1 VNDKKFFTL
10 SIIVSVVV
18 FAVVVVLN
26 IIPKPDFVPAFVRF
40 LPLLNA
46 CINGTCSVLLL
57 ASLYFIKQKNIPAH
71 KKINIAAFLLSSLF
85 LVSYILYH
93 YFSIEVKYGDVN
105 HDGTADA
112 AEIAAAGGIRLFYF
126 AILLTHIVCASLI
139 LPFILM
145 SFYRGLNMQV
155 EKHKKIVRWTY
166 PIWLYVTITGVIVYL
181 MISPYYPA

>member
-1 VNDKKFFTL
+1 MSDKQFFTL

-26 IIPKPDFVPAFVRF
+26 IIPKPDFVPSFVRH

-46 CINGTCSVLLL
+46 CINGTCSVLLI
-57 ASLYFIKQKNIPAH
+57 ASLYFIKRKNIPAH
-71 KKINIAAFLLSSLF
+71 KKINITAFFLSCGF

-93 YFSIEVKYGDVN
+93 YFSIEVKFP
-105 HDGTADA
+105 ADNP
-112 AEIAAAGGIRLFYF
+112 IRPLYLI
-126 AILLTHIVCASLI
+126 ILLTHILLASLI

-166 PIWLYVTITGVIVYL
+166 PIWLYVTITGVVIYL
-181 MISPYYPA
+181 MISPYYP

>member
-1 VNDKKFFTL
+1 MTDKKFFKL

-18 FAVVVVLN
+18 FIVVVILN
-26 IIPKPDFVPAFVRF
+26 VIPKPDFVPSFVRH

-46 CINGTCSVLLL
+46 CINGTCSLLL
-57 ASLYFIKQKNIPAH
+57 IASLYYIKRKNIDAH
-71 KKINIAAFLLSSLF
+71 KKINLSAFLLSSIF

-93 YFSIEVKYGDVN
+93 YFSVEIKFP
-105 HDGTADA
+105 ADNSW
-112 AEIAAAGGIRLFYF
+112 RPLYLT
-126 AILLTHIVCASLI
+126 ILLTHIVCASLI

-181 MISPYYPA
+181 MISPYYPS